1 MSKKRIIWS
10 WFIAAWVLLVSG
22 APLWAAAERNDVPV
36 AEAALRSDLA
46 TLRTLLQQGVDVN
59 SAQGD
64 GMTALHWAARN
75 NDIETAEMLLY
86 AGANVGAT
94 TRLGAYTPLLIAAR
108 SGSADM
114 VKKLLEVGADPA
126 SPTSHGATPLILAA
140 ISGQVE
146 AVRALLDHGAE
157 IDARESAMGQTALMS
172 AAAFDRSDVV
182 RLLLS
187 RGADPRLESTV
198 IDVAAKAEKD
208 AILHRERDK
217 ILSEAKKKAAAEKE
231 EKEQAQA
238 LAEQPDTPEGQAGLE
253 DRSTDDDKPDSKAK
267 SKKSK
272 KSRAKKRAKNAEENA
287 QSARTAEDGAEN
299 RDGKEGKKRGFFARL
314 FGLNGD
320 KKKAPARRR
329 PLSLAQLV
337 GHQGGYS
344 ALHMAAREGHLETVK
359 TLLAAGAE
367 INQVSAGDKTS
378 PLLIATINGHFDLA
392 AYLLEEGAD
401 PNLASDA
408 GSTPL
413 YAAVNVHWAPH
424 AFYPQPSTRQE
435 MTTHLELLEA
445 LLAGG
450 ADPNIR
456 LKKKLWYTGY
466 NFDQSGVDE
475 VGSSAFW
482 RAAQSSDV
490 DAMRILVEGG
500 ADSAIWS
507 QIGPERQL
515 PNGGNADRELDDG
528 GEDVG
533 GPAVSPLQVATGAGF
548 DGNYHRNSPAGW
560 MPAVRYLV
568 EELSADVNAPDHRGY
583 TPLHNAAARGDN
595 EMIRYLISKGAD
607 VMAVSKSGQ
616 TTTDMANG
624 PIQRI
629 QPFPETMAILMEL
642 GAKNS
647 DKCVSC

>member
-1 MSKKRIIWS
+1 MLKKRMTLSWS
-10 WFIAAWVLLVSG
+10 IAAWILLLAGTTVG
-22 APLWAAAERNDVPV
+22 ASERNDVAV

-75 NDIETAEMLLY
+75 NDVETAEMLLY

-108 SGSADM
+108 NGSADM
-114 VKKLLEVGADPA
+114 VKKLLEAGADPA
-126 SPTSHGATPLILAA
+126 LATSHGATPLILAA

-146 AVRALLDHGAE
+146 AVRTLLDHGAE
-157 IDARESAMGQTALMS
+157 IDARESAGNQTALMS

-198 IDVAAKAEKD
+198 IDVAARAERD
-208 AILHRERDK
+208 SELHRERDK

-231 EKEQAQA
+231 KEEAA
-238 LAEQPDTPEGQAGLE
+238 GEQPVAPEGQAGLE
-253 DRSTDDDKPDSKAK
+253 DRSTGGDKPDADVKA
-267 SKKSK
+267 KKSK
-272 KSRAKKRAKNAEENA
+272 AKKRAKATQENA
-287 QSARTAEDGAEN
+287 RPEESASEN
-299 RDGKEGKKRGFFARL
+299 GDGKGGKKRGFFARL
-314 FGLNGD
+314 FGRSD
-320 KKKAPARRR
+320 KKKKAPERRR

-337 GHQGGYS
+337 GHRGGYS
-344 ALHMAAREGHLETVK
+344 ALHLAAREGHIETVK
-359 TLLAAGAE
+359 ALLAAEAD
-367 INQVSAGDKTS
+367 INQVSGGDKTS
-378 PLLIATINGHFDLA
+378 PLLIATLNGHFDLA
-392 AYLLEEGAD
+392 AYLLQQGAD

-408 GSTPL
+408 GATAL

-435 MTTHLELLEA
+435 MTTQLELLKV
-445 LLAGG
+445 LLAHG

-475 VGSSAFW
+475 VGSTAFW
-482 RAAQSSDV
+482 RAAQSSDM
-490 DAMRILVEGG
+490 DSMRILVEGG
-500 ADSAIWS
+500 ADPAIWS

-560 MPAVRYLV
+560 MPAIRYLV
-568 EELSADVNAPDHRGY
+568 EELNADVNAADHRGY

>member
-1 MSKKRIIWS
+1 MLKKRMRLS
-10 WFIAAWVLLVSG
+10 LSIAAWVLLVVG
-22 APLWAAAERNDVPV
+22 QPLSAAERKDVPV

-108 SGSADM
+108 SGSTDM
-114 VKKLLEVGADPA
+114 VKKLLEAGSDPA
-126 SPTSHGATPLILAA
+126 STTSHGATPLMLAA

-146 AVRALLDHGAE
+146 AVRTLLDYGVD

-172 AAAFDRSDVV
+172 ASAFDRSDVV

-187 RGADPRLESTV
+187 RGADSGLESTV
-198 IDVAAKAEKD
+198 IDVAAKAERD
-208 AILHRERDK
+208 SALHRERDK

-231 EKEQAQA
+231 KERAASEQAA
-238 LAEQPDTPEGQAGLE
+238 VLEGKAGLE
-253 DRSTDDDKPDSKAK
+253 GPAASEDKPEAGPKT
-267 SKKSK
+267 KKSA
-272 KSRAKKRAKNAEENA
+272 SKKRATGTKETAKPA
-287 QSARTAEDGAEN
+287 QASRDETGN
-299 RDGKEGKKRGFFARL
+299 LDGKEGKKRGFFARL
-314 FGLNGD
+314 FGLGGD
-320 KKKAPARRR
+320 KKKAPPRRR
-329 PLSLAQLV
+329 PLSLAKLV
-337 GHQGGYS
+337 GHQGGFS
-344 ALHMAAREGHLETVK
+344 ALHLAAREGHIETVK
-359 TLLAAGAE
+359 TLLGAGAD
-367 INQVSAGDKTS
+367 INQVSAGDKTT

-392 AYLLEEGAD
+392 THLLENGAD
-401 PNLASDA
+401 PNLVSDA
-408 GSTPL
+408 GSSPL

-435 MTTHLELLEA
+435 VTTHLELLKA
-445 LLAGG
+445 LLAHG

-475 VGSSAFW
+475 VGSTAFW
-482 RAAQSSDV
+482 RAAQSSDAV
-490 DAMRILVEGG
+490 SMRILVEGG
-500 ADSAIWS
+500 ADNTIWS
-507 QIGPERQL
+507 KIGPERQL

-548 DGNYHRNSPAGW
+548 DGNYHRNSPSGW

-568 EELSADVNAPDHRGY
+568 EELNADVNAADHRGH

-595 EMIRYLISKGAD
+595 EMIRYLLSKGAD

-616 TTTDMANG
+616 TTADMANG

-642 GAKNS
+642 GAQNS
-647 DKCVSC
+647 GKCVSC